1 MVREGSLASTPCTYA
16 FLHVI
21 VHNQVL
27 QFNFKTY
34 KLLLFDTKNN
44 FNDER
49 NRRIY

>member
-1 MVREGSLASTPCTYA
+1 MGRGGSLESTCTYA